1 MSLFGQS
8 YEEYTNLYA
17 SGSSPIV
24 PSDKYLGIITVLLII
39 VGKLKYMKQRGMIEL
54 QLQSVQT
61 QCPSSDHFPGH
72 FLDLFFIF
80 ALGSP
85 RLFGCSVLTKH
96 LFLSLWLY

>member
-39 VGKLKYMKQRGMIEL
+39 VGKLKYMKQRGMIEFQS

-72 FLDLFFIF
+72 FLD
-80 ALGSP
+80 
-85 RLFGCSVLTKH
+85 H
-96 LFLSLWLY
+96 FLIIS